1 MKSIKQLTIIALV
14 AILFSSC
21 AKIFYSPDA
30 YNLAHN
36 QKIIAIIPPTVSI
49 AAKKKFSAE
58 AIKTQQKTESLNFQN
73 EMYSWMLK
81 RKTQGKIYQDIQEIG
96 TTNAKL
102 KKAGYPDNPLTTT
115 ELCEILGVDGIMTS
129 NYGLSKPMSDGA
141 AVLEAFLVDSRSSTN
156 EVHASLSISDYSSNK
171 LIWNY
176 DYKTSGS
183 LGSSSSKL
191 VDDLMREASKKMP
204 YMN

>member
-1 MKSIKQLTIIALV
+1 MKTIKQLTIIVLV

-30 YNLAHN
+30 YTLAHK

-49 AAKKKFSAE
+49 AAKRKFSAQ
-58 AIKTQQKTESLNFQN
+58 AIKAQQKTESINFQN

-81 RKTQGKIYQDIQEIG
+81 RKTQGKIFQDIQDIG

-102 KKAGYPDNPLTTT
+102 KKAGYPENPLTPT
-115 ELCEILGVDGIMTS
+115 ELCEVLGVDGIMTS
-129 NYGLSKPMSDGA
+129 NYGLYKPMSDGA
-141 AVLEAFLVDSRSSTN
+141 AVVEAFLVDSRSSTN
-156 EVHASLSISDYSSNK
+156 EVHASLSISDYSSK
-171 LIWNY
+171 KMIWNY
-176 DYKTSGS
+176 DYETSGS

-191 VDDLMREASKKMP
+191 VDNLMREASKKMP

>member
-1 MKSIKQLTIIALV
+1 MKTIKQLTIIALV

-30 YNLAHN
+30 YTLAHN

-49 AAKKKFSAE
+49 VAKMKFNTETVKA
-58 AIKTQQKTESLNFQN
+58 QQKTESINFQN

-102 KKAGYPDNPLTTT
+102 KKAGYPENPLTTA

-141 AVLEAFLVDSRSSTN
+141 AVVEAFLVDSRSSTN

-176 DYKTSGS
+176 DYKTSGT
-183 LGSSSSKL
+183 LGSSPSKL

>member
-1 MKSIKQLTIIALV
+1 MKPITQLTIIMLV

-30 YNLAHN
+30 YTLARN
-36 QKIIAIIPPTVSI
+36 QKIIAIVPPTVSI

-58 AIKTQQKTESLNFQN
+58 ALMEQQRTESINFQN

-81 RKTQGKIYQDIQEIG
+81 RKMQGKISQEIQEIE

-102 KKAGYPDNPLTTT
+102 RKAGYPGNSLTTA
-115 ELCEILGVDGIMTS
+115 ELCEVLGVDGIMTS

-141 AVLEAFLVDSRSSTN
+141 AVLEVLFNDSRSPTN
-156 EVHASLSISDYSSNK
+156 EVHASLSISDYKSKK

-176 DYKTSGS
+176 DYKTSGN
-183 LGSSSSKL
+183 LGSSPSKL

-204 YMN
+204 YTN